1 MSASPLVD
9 IRGLEKK
16 FDLTGSLLEQISF
29 KNGRFQRK

>member
-16 FDLTGSLLEQISF
+16 FDLSGSFLEQVSF
-29 KNGRFQRK
+29 KN